1 MNIDEKKKIVDDLH
15 ERFSRS
21 KVVILTDYKGL
32 NVSKINDLRR
42 RLLKVE
48 AEFKVV
54 KNSLLIRASQ
64 DTDAALIKEHFKGP
78 SAVALSY
85 DDPVASAKVLAEFA
99 KEHIELELQVGV
111 LDGKVIGLDEIRAL
125 SVLPSR
131 DILLGQLLSVLNGVP
146 TSLVTALSDIPRRL
160 VNLLQAVKD
169 QKEQHA

>member
-1 MNIDEKKKIVDDLH
+1 MNIDEKKKIVDDLN

-21 KVVILTDYKGL
+21 KVLILTDYKGL

-42 RLLKVE
+42 RLLNVE
-48 AEFKVV
+48 AEFKVA
-54 KNSLLIRASQ
+54 KNSLFIRASQ
-64 DTDAALIKEHFKGP
+64 GTDAALIKEHFKGP

-85 DDPVASAKVLAEFA
+85 DDPVASAKVLSEFV
-99 KEHIELELQVGV
+99 KENNELELQAGV
-111 LDGKVIGLDEIRAL
+111 LDGKVMGLNEITAL

-146 TSLVTALSDIPRRL
+146 TALVTALGDIPRRF

-169 QKEQHA
+169 QKEQHV

>member
-1 MNIDEKKKIVDDLH
+1 MDIEEKKKIVDDLH
-15 ERFSRS
+15 ERLSRS

-32 NVSKINDLRR
+32 DVSKINDLRR

-54 KNSLLIRASQ
+54 KNSLLARASQ
-64 DTDAALIKEHFKGP
+64 GTDAALIKEHFKGP

-99 KEHIELELQVGV
+99 KEHNELELQAGV
-111 LDGKVIGLDEIRAL
+111 LDGKVMGLSEITAL

-131 DILLGQLLSVLNGVP
+131 EILLGQLLSVMNGVP
-146 TSLVTALSDIPRRL
+146 TSLVTALADIPRRF

-169 QKEQHA
+169 QKEQHV